1 LVPERNYNTASS
13 SSSERKRRGKKTI
26 AGNSI
31 KVGREFALLFAYLQS
46 LYAAVGEGVLQPFG
60 ELEAFM
66 RQVAVKRQC
75 DAKHA
80 SDHIEPR
87 KDSKSI
93 PGEREGRQ
101 QAERMHEAY
110 EAAIDHILRGPFPVE
125 EVRTPI
131 PHHHIGHPYVVLP

>member
-1 LVPERNYNTASS
+1 
-13 SSSERKRRGKKTI
+13 
-26 AGNSI
+26 
-31 KVGREFALLFAYLQS
+31 

-80 SDHIEPR
+80 SDHIQPR
-87 KDSKSI
+87 EDSKSI

-101 QAERMHEAY
+101 QAECMHEAY
-110 EAAIDHILRGPFPVE
+110 EGAIDHILRGPFPAE